1 MIPNSSSSQFNYLF
15 GHLKTDVLICVQ
27 GMFIFEPKSEGR
39 AEEHGNAARC
49 GQGKGWESF
58 RRSWELRTLFAADR
72 GRFYGGGEPRTGSS
86 ATKLDDL
93 EKQYTYICSERDSF
107 KVGIGLCL

>member
-15 GHLKTDVLICVQ
+15 GHLKLDVLICVQ
-27 GMFIFEPKSEGR
+27 ACSSSNQNLKEELKSMATQLAAAKEKVGNLSEEAGNYERSLQQTEGAFMEVVNR
-39 AEEHGNAARC
+39 
-49 GQGKGWESF
+49 
-58 RRSWELRTLFAADR
+58 ELALRN
-72 GRFYGGGEPRTGSS
+72 
-86 ATKLDDL
+86 KLDDL